1 MSPAHNSS
9 QSSFF
14 SLGEAVKRVRENSQ
28 GLLLYFLPLPFLPAL
43 FISLLRGA
51 VVPAVANLAA
61 LFLILLGGGLT
72 RRGLANERAYEKK
85 SKAMA
90 PRPPWKIIGG
100 LCVGAGVGIGSL
112 LSVGNGLVFSIFL
125 ALLALLGF
133 YLAYGLDPLR
143 DKGMVVRS
151 SGFRDSEV
159 GKIIAEAEGKIAD
172 MEKTS
177 QQLTNPE
184 LRSRLD
190 RVTSLSRNILLEL
203 ERDPDD
209 LRLARKFLTV
219 YLDSARK
226 VSLDYVNTSSRAEVN
241 ELEQRFSEVLISIE
255 DVFGELHQKM
265 LANDLLDLDV
275 QMEVLQNRLKR
286 EGM

>member
-14 SLGEAVKRVRENSQ
+14 FLKEMVKRVRENSR

-43 FISLLRGA
+43 LVSLMRGA
-51 VVPAVANLAA
+51 VVPAAANLAA

-72 RRGLANERAYEKK
+72 RRGLTSERAYEKK
-85 SKAMA
+85 SKAKA

-100 LCVGAGVGIGSL
+100 LCVGSGVGIGSL

-151 SGFRDSEV
+151 SGFSDSEI
-159 GKIIAEAEGKIAD
+159 GRILAEAEGKIAD

-184 LRSRLD
+184 LRTRLD
-190 RVTSLSRNILLEL
+190 RVTGLSRNILLEL

-219 YLDSARK
+219 YLDSACK
-226 VSLDYVNTSSRAEVN
+226 VSRDYVNTSSMAEVN
-241 ELEQRFSEVLISIE
+241 ELEQRFGEVLISIE
-255 DVFGELHQKM
+255 DVFTELHQKM

-286 EGM
+286 EGI